1 MITKAEQ
8 RAEQKA
14 ARELIKTMSKPRKYT
29 VYLNDSNK
37 TVIQTNC
44 IELEDKGKK
53 IARFKDTAKIL
64 TNKI

>member
-8 RAEQKA
+8 QAEQRA
-14 ARELIKTMSKPRKYT
+14 AKELIKKINKPRKYT
-29 VYLNDSNK
+29 VYLNDANN
-37 TVIQTNC
+37 TVIKTNC

-53 IARFKDTAKIL
+53 TARFKDTAKIV

>member
-8 RAEQKA
+8 QAEQRA
-14 ARELIKTMSKPRKYT
+14 AKELIKKMNKPRKYT
-29 VYLNDSNK
+29 VYLNDANN

-44 IELEDKGKK
+44 IELEDNGKK
-53 IARFKDTAKIL
+53 IARFKDTAKII

>member
-8 RAEQKA
+8 RAEQRTAK
-14 ARELIKTMSKPRKYT
+14 ELIKTMSKPRKYT
-29 VYLNDSNK
+29 VYLNDANK

-53 IARFKDTAKIL
+53 TARFNKTATII
-64 TNKI
+64 TNK